1 MHHYDPV
8 RPASTR
14 FTLDRQ
20 NKKIFGVCAGLA
32 RYLGVNTLWL
42 RLFFVLGAVLGFG
55 SLFLVYLGIALIAD

>member
-1 MHHYDPV
+1 MHQYHPT
-8 RPASTR
+8 RPSNR

-55 SLFLVYLGIALIAD
+55 SLFVVYLAIALIAD

>member
-1 MHHYDPV
+1 MHSYDSI

-55 SLFLVYLGIALIAD
+55 SLFVVYLAIALIAD